1 MILDHLSGE
10 TRAALERA
18 SMPDF
23 DRWQRMV
30 YATGGCA
37 QPVRLHGERMT
48 LDAATGE
55 VLDVYRTADEP
66 TGFLLTAC
74 GNRRASRCPACS
86 AVYKDD
92 TYHLIISGLRGGKG
106 VPEGVSAHPR
116 AFVTLTA
123 PSFGAVHAHRSG
135 KDGKTL
141 PCRPRRDAPL
151 CPHGR
156 PEGCGARHEREDSR
170 VGQALCESCYDYRGA
185 VLWNAHAGE
194 LWRRF
199 TQALPAVL
207 ARLLGMPRGQLRRTL
222 RLSYAKVAE
231 YQARGLVHF
240 HAVIRLDGPDGPT
253 SPPPSWATLA
263 VLDDAIRQ
271 ATAQVTVPASEPT
284 PDAPPPVLLR
294 WGQQL
299 DVRPVYVSADLDGV
313 SDQRVASYV
322 AKYATKGAE
331 SAGTVDRRIRD
342 AGDVAGLTVTEHAR
356 RMILTCFALSHLPQ
370 YRDLPL
376 RQWAHMLGYRGH
388 FSTKSRHYSVTLG
401 ELRQTRAEYRA
412 EQARLL
418 LGLPDPAE
426 GRTVTLSEWRYAGSG
441 HRHGEAFWAEV
452 TRQRIAT
459 ARSMAKER
467 GLPAGEAI

>member
-1 MILDHLSGE
+1 MILGHLSDE

-18 SMPDF
+18 AMPDF
-23 DRWQRMV
+23 DRWKRMV

-37 QPVRLHGERMT
+37 QPVRLHGERLT

-55 VLDVYRTADEP
+55 ILDIYRTADEP

-74 GNRRASRCPACS
+74 GNRRVSRCPACS

-106 VPEGVSAHPR
+106 VPEGVGAHPR

-141 PCRPRRDAPL
+141 PCRPRRDSPV

-156 PEGCGARHEREDSR
+156 PEGCGMRHGRDNSR

-194 LWRRF
+194 LWRRL
-199 TQALPAVL
+199 TQTLPVIF
-207 ARLLGMPRGQLRRTL
+207 ARLLGVRRAHLRRTL
-222 RLSYAKVAE
+222 RLSYVKVAE

-253 SPPPSWATLA
+253 SSPPDWATVTL
-263 VLDDAIRQ
+263 LDDAIRQ
-271 ATAQVTVPASEPT
+271 AAAQVTVTASEQT
-284 PDAPPPVLLR
+284 PDGPPPVLLR
-294 WGQQL
+294 WGDQL
-299 DVRPVYVSADLDGV
+299 DVRPVYVSTDLDGM

-331 SAGTVDRRIRD
+331 SAGTVDRRVRD
-342 AGDVAGLTVTEHAR
+342 AGDIAELAVTEHAR
-356 RMILTCFALSHLPQ
+356 RMIFTCFALSRLPQ
-370 YRDLPL
+370 YRDIPL
-376 RQWAHMLGYRGH
+376 RQWAHMLGYRSH

-401 ELRQTRAEYRA
+401 ELRQTRAGYRA

-426 GRTVTLSEWRYAGSG
+426 EKTITLSEWRYAGSG
-441 HRHGEAFWAEV
+441 HRHGEPFWAEHI
-452 TRQRIAT
+452 RQRITT
-459 ARSMAKER
+459 ARRMARER
-467 GLPAGEAI
+467 GEDQSG

>member
-1 MILDHLSGE
+1 MILDHLSDE

-18 SMPDF
+18 GMPDF
-23 DRWQRMV
+23 ARWQRMV

-37 QPVRLHGERMT
+37 QPIRLRGERLT

-55 VLDVYRTADEP
+55 VLDAYRTADEP

-86 AVYKDD
+86 AVYRDD
-92 TYHLIISGLRGGKG
+92 TYHLIISGLQGGKG
-106 VPEGVSAHPR
+106 VPEEVNAHPR

-123 PSFGAVHAHRSG
+123 PSFGPVHAHRLG

-141 PCRPRRDAPL
+141 PCRPRRNAPV

-156 PEGCGARHEREDSR
+156 PEGCGARHEQDDSR

-199 TQALPAVL
+199 TQALPVVL
-207 ARLLGMPRGQLRRTL
+207 ARLLGVRRTYLRQVL

-253 SPPPSWATLA
+253 SPPPSWVTLA
-263 VLDDAIRQ
+263 VLNAVIRQ
-271 ATAQVTVPASEPT
+271 AAARVTVPASIPS
-284 PDAPPPVLLR
+284 PDGPPPVLLR
-294 WGQQL
+294 WGEQL
-299 DVRPVYVSADLDGV
+299 DVRPIYISADLNGV

-342 AGDVAGLTVTEHAR
+342 VNDIAGLAVTEHTR
-356 RMILTCFALSHLPQ
+356 RMIFTCFALSNLPQ
-370 YRDLPL
+370 YRDIPL

-401 ELRQTRAEYRA
+401 RLRQTRADYQA
-412 EQARLL
+412 EQARLR

-426 GRTVTLSEWRYAGSG
+426 NTTVTLSEWHYAGSG
-441 HRHGEAFWAEV
+441 LRRGEEFWAEQA
-452 TRQRIAT
+452 RQRIAV
-459 ARSMAKER
+459 ARQLAKER
-467 GLPAGEAI
+467 KGHAC